1 MTRIVALISIALWLS
16 WKKWVNRRA
25 SRPER
30 DERTKESLSR
40 TVSEV
45 PWTGPRLRDRW
56 VSLSSWP
63 VLFVSVS
70 HSRAP
75 RHCGLAPALRNIH
88 ETGTLRA
95 EDARRARS
103 RATTTPRYPIYHGST
118 ELKGDRVR
126 ALNSLREFLIRARG
140 EKFSR
145 RYWKQSKAI
154 ARLILRFEIYPPR
167 KFIFYF
173 CRESYIALWEI

>member
-1 MTRIVALISIALWLS
+1 MYNSNSRVSPVSIVWLS

-95 EDARRARS
+95 EDRAACEIS
-103 RATTTPRYPIYHGST
+103 RYTTPRYPIYHGST
-118 ELKGDRVR
+118 ELKGDRVCAR
-126 ALNSLREFLIRARG
+126 PLNSLREFLIRARG

-145 RYWKQSKAI
+145 RDLSSEEQ
-154 ARLILRFEIYPPR
+154 IYLLFSSG
-167 KFIFYF
+167 KVYV
-173 CRESYIALWEI
+173 ALWEI